1 MRLVHFYLSLA
12 LLTLTTVLG
21 AQTNP
26 QSEDLARSLG
36 VSFPEDNRSSVVLE
50 RDGKKYLI
58 DVSTR
63 TIKEMPQEGA
73 VPANQAQAG
82 GQPAAASVFQQNCA
96 VCHGPTGAGVSSIG
110 TPNFHDASLQRSLSD
125 QQMTQTIKN
134 GKGRMPAWQGK
145 LSDAQISDLVTYIR
159 SFAPGGGQA
168 KSTSAPGGEQQ
179 KSGVYEAGDDVLVTL
194 PSGRPTARHG
204 VYVNFAHR
212 FVYDPAFTGA
222 ARGANLF
229 GLDGVALPSFGF
241 TYGAT
246 DKLSFSAYRSPS
258 LINRP
263 IQLMA
268 AYSFLDEHHD
278 APFNLKGR
286 FSVEGQDNFQKN
298 FTANLEAIISRS
310 VTSRAQFYL
319 VPTLSFNARPLSQ
332 GGIRSKDIA
341 NLPGFN
347 TFSLGIGLA
356 VDVRPTVALLAE
368 VIPTLANGP
377 ELGIH
382 RPAFSFG
389 IQKKIYRHAFT
400 LGLTTGPG
408 TTVSQRAGTRARFLG
423 DPGADTFGGLFL
435 GFDLT
440 RQIH

>member
-1 MRLVHFYLSLA
+1 MRLLHLFFSLV
-12 LLTLTTVLG
+12 LLTWAAVLG

-26 QSEDLARSLG
+26 QTDNLARSLG
-36 VSFPEDNRSSVVLE
+36 VSFPENSRSSVVLE

-58 DVSTR
+58 DVSTH
-63 TIKEMPQEGA
+63 TIQETPQGG
-73 VPANQAQAG
+73 PAQANG
-82 GQPAAASVFQQNCA
+82 KPAAASVFQQNCA
-96 VCHGPTGAGVSSIG
+96 VCHGPDGAGNPSIG
-110 TPNFHDASLQRSLSD
+110 TPNFHDASLQRTLSD
-125 QQMTQTIKN
+125 QQMTQTIVN
-134 GKGRMPAWQGK
+134 GKGKMPAWSGK
-145 LSDAQISDLVTYIR
+145 LSSAQISDLVAYIR
-159 SFAPGGGQA
+159 SFAPGAAGGGQA
-168 KSTSAPGGEQQ
+168 RSTSARAEQQ
-179 KSGVYEAGDDVLVTL
+179 NKSGVYEAGDDVLVTL

-241 TYGAT
+241 VYGAT

-268 AYSFLDEHHD
+268 AYSLLDEHHD
-278 APFNLKGR
+278 APFNLKAR

-298 FTANLEAIISRS
+298 FTENLEAIVSRS
-310 VTSRAQFYL
+310 ITSRAQIYV
-319 VPTLSFNARPLSQ
+319 VPTMSFNARPLSQ
-332 GGIRSKDIA
+332 GGIRSSDIA

-347 TFSLGIGLA
+347 TFSLGIGAA
-356 VDVRPTVALLAE
+356 VDIRPTVALLAE
-368 VIPTLANGP
+368 VIPTLANGR

-382 RPAFSFG
+382 RPAYSFG
-389 IQKKIYRHAFT
+389 IQKKIWRHAFT

-408 TTVSQRAGTRARFLG
+408 TTVSQRAGTRAQFLR
-423 DPGADTFGGLFL
+423 DPGADTPGGLFL

>member
-1 MRLVHFYLSLA
+1 MRPTQLLFFWLAPIILAGSLA
-12 LLTLTTVLG
+12 
-21 AQTNP
+21 AQT
-26 QSEDLARSLG
+26 QDLAKSLG
-36 VSFPEDNRSSVVLE
+36 VSFPAESRSTVLLE

-58 DVSTR
+58 DVAARTVHELPQATNSPQNSTS
-63 TIKEMPQEGA
+63 Q
-73 VPANQAQAG
+73 G
-82 GQPAAASVFQQNCA
+82 GQAAGAATFQQNCA
-96 VCHGPTGAGVSSIG
+96 VCHGQNGQGNPGIG
-110 TPNFHDASLQRSLSD
+110 TPNFHDAALQRSLSD
-125 QQMTQTIKN
+125 QQIKQTIAN
-134 GKGRMPAWQGK
+134 GKGKMPAWSGK
-145 LSDAQISDLVTYIR
+145 LSETQITDLVSYIR
-159 SFAPGGGQA
+159 SFAPGAAGGQA
-168 KSTSAPGGEQQ
+168 GTSSTAEQA
-179 KSGVYEAGDDVLVTL
+179 KRPGVYEPGDDVLFTL

-241 TYGAT
+241 LYGIT
-246 DKLSFSAYRSPS
+246 DKFSASVYRSPS
-258 LINRP
+258 LIQRP

-268 AYSFLDEHHD
+268 AYDLMNERNGD
-278 APFNLKGR
+278 PFNLKVR

-298 FTANLEAIISRS
+298 FTENLEGIISRS
-310 VTSRAQFYL
+310 ITSRAQFYL
-319 VPTLSFNARPLSQ
+319 VPTASFNARPLTQ
-332 GGIRSKDIA
+332 GGIRSSAIA
-341 NLPGFN
+341 TLPGFN
-347 TFSLGIGLA
+347 TFSLGIGAA
-356 VDVRPTVALLAE
+356 VDIRPTVALIAE

-382 RPAFSFG
+382 RPAYSFA

-408 TTVSQRAGTRARFLG
+408 TTVSQRAGTRAEFLRN
-423 DPGADTFGGLFL
+423 PSADTIGNLFL